1 MAKKI
6 LVLEDDL
13 PSLKLVKEILINY
26 GYEVLEATDGLEA
39 IQMAEKEKPHL
50 AIVDIMLPTLNGYQV
65 CEKLRSIPVLKTMPI
80 IVLTVLNEDQHRIR
94 AIEAG
99 ATDFLI
105 KPFDRVELITKIKAL
120 LSIQEELSHRECF
133 DDVMFCLDTA
143 LSHRNPAVRAKC
155 HRVAYLAE
163 QLALRLALPISEIAE
178 MKKGVYLQDIGL
190 LAMNSQIPSNAPT
203 QMEDSHAALGSEM
216 FAHFNR
222 PIAHAIILHHHRNL
236 KCKDYP
242 HHLNTNIK
250 TLINIVSI
258 CNRFDHL
265 YYSEA
270 IRPLTKALSLMEEES
285 CQGLWHQN
293 TFYEFKK
300 MVSLN
305 SFLGS
310 DSN

>member
-1 MAKKI
+1 MTKKI

-13 PSLKLVKEILINY
+13 PSLKLLKEILLNY
-26 GYEVLEATDGLEA
+26 GYDVLEATDGLQA
-39 IQMAEKEKPHL
+39 IHLAEKEKPHL

-65 CEKLRSIPVLKTMPI
+65 CEKLRSIPQLKSMPI

-105 KPFDRVELITKIKAL
+105 KPFDRVELITKIKAF

-133 DDVMFCLDTA
+133 DDVMFCLNTA
-143 LSHRNPAVRAKC
+143 LEHRNPALKAKC
-155 HRVAYLAE
+155 HRIAYLAE
-163 QLALRLALPISEIAE
+163 QLALRLVLPISDIAE

-190 LAMNSQIPSNAPT
+190 LAMNSDISDSGVS
-203 QMEDSHAALGSEM
+203 QMEDSHPALGSEM

-222 PIAHAIILHHHRNL
+222 PIAQTIILHHHRNL

-242 HHLNTNIK
+242 HALNDNIK
-250 TLINIVSI
+250 ALINIVSL
-258 CNRFDHL
+258 CNHFDNL
-265 YYSEA
+265 YYGEA
-270 IRPLTKALSLMEEES
+270 IRPLTKVLSLMEEES
-285 CQGLWHQN
+285 SQGLWHKS
-293 TFYEFKK
+293 TFDEFKK
-300 MVSLN
+300 MVSLG

-310 DSN
+310 E